1 MKKLR
6 KSEEFSVLVTRKP
19 SNCFDCPVRVVCM
32 VKKFDI
38 APKDNRQCLLK
49 VRKDWKLVKTSKL
62 PKDSVVISKAE
73 LESLR
78 KSAGNWEAHLWE

>member
-1 MKKLR
+1 MKI
-6 KSEEFSVLVTRKP
+6 FAVLVTRKP
-19 SNCFDCPVRVVCM
+19 SKCFDCPVRVVCM
-32 VKKFDI
+32 VEKFDI

-73 LESLR
+73 LETLR